1 MMQNNRFSYR
11 HQTGLKKLPERK
23 IQSQRCLCS
32 FDGPRGRRQRTNT
45 CASNSLLFLHH
56 KFRCLERQPRKEK
69 CLVILLQGSQQRLI
83 LPCIACAFLA
93 VLLEYKTKGWP
104 NGLFLE
110 HLNELFQPVRNFFNQ
125 CPFHM
130 LIRISLCV
138 PHKNVILEPFTKP
151 CHENATQ
158 ECLLM
163 VNNLLI
169 STEQSTTSWKKLLI
183 DMAEKN

>member
-1 MMQNNRFSYR
+1 MPCHPLAGILAKAYTTLHSLCLSSSIAR
-11 HQTGLKKLPERK
+11 
-23 IQSQRCLCS
+23 IQ
-32 FDGPRGRRQRTNT
+32 
-45 CASNSLLFLHH
+45 
-56 KFRCLERQPRKEK
+56 
-69 CLVILLQGSQQRLI
+69 
-83 LPCIACAFLA
+83 
-93 VLLEYKTKGWP
+93 TKGWP

-130 LIRISLCV
+130 LIKISLCV

-158 ECLLM
+158 KCLLM